1 MTGVQTCALPICF
14 PVTIEGVSRYDFQFK
29 NLRGYKTTI
38 EGLSHKFKPEFWNYA
53 KLISGTLR
61 HGMPI
66 ENVVELINRLELDSE
81 SINTWKAG
89 VVRALKRY
97 FLMEPKLTDIS
108 VATVVLTK
116 SFIKKVA

>member
-1 MTGVQTCALPICF
+1 MQ
-14 PVTIEGVSRYDFQFK
+14 
-29 NLRGYKTTI
+29 
-38 EGLSHKFKPEFWNYA
+38 

-89 VVRALKRY
+89 LQER
-97 FLMEPKLTDIS
+97 
-108 VATVVLTK
+108 
-116 SFIKKVA
+116 